1 MIFENNLAVNPNK
14 TVGKRKSIKDAF
26 YVNLTKNYEV
36 SSKFDPMN
44 IYEINPLPQDE
55 RNIHKYNRATY
66 VSIDSNNKNSW
77 ESATVFTLPYW
88 LGVYHKMIEIDP

>member
-1 MIFENNLAVNPNK
+1 
-14 TVGKRKSIKDAF
+14 
-26 YVNLTKNYEV
+26 
-36 SSKFDPMN
+36 MN

-66 VSIDSNNKNSW
+66 VSIDSSNKNSW

-88 LGVYHKMIEIDP
+88 LGVYHKMIEVDP